1 VDAKELGI
9 PILVGLD
16 DSNKVKDVLNRKL
29 VACKPTKAS
38 GESAHVKSTHKL
50 TYLNE
55 KEVAMNLEI
64 EVKVT

>member
-9 PILVGLD
+9 PILVGPD
-16 DSNKVKDVLNRKL
+16 DPHEVNYVLNRKL
-29 VACKPTKAS
+29 MACKPTKAS

-50 TYLNE
+50 TYLNK